1 MTSETG
7 ETGEAG
13 EAGSMGAAEATSFTQ
28 PTSDSGEP
36 PDTADPPLPPLPP
49 GVLRFAVIGDFGLD
63 GAPEASVAARVSSWD
78 PALVLTV
85 GDNNYFTGAAETI
98 DANIGKHYRGFIAPY
113 VGGFGV
119 GAAENRFFPCPGNHD
134 WQTGSLQAY
143 LDYFTLPGNERY
155 YSVRRGE
162 VEFFML
168 DSDYREPDGLT
179 PTQAQGQ
186 WLEAALAGSDAS
198 FRVVAM
204 HHAPHSSG
212 LHGGLPAMRWPYA
225 DWGADLVLAG
235 HDHDYE
241 RLVVDGLPYVVVGT
255 SGAALR
261 PFVTEAPGSQR
272 GHADG
277 FGALRI
283 EASASALTVDFVDD
297 GGARIDRLTLAAA
310 PPTSWQTRV
319 PRDSTWRY
327 LERDPGPGW
336 SVPEFVA
343 EDWISGA
350 APLGFGVGGEATLLA
365 GGEATKRPITTYFR
379 HRFIVGAEDL
389 GPWLRLRLAVDDA
402 AIVYLNG
409 TEVYRIDLREGPV
422 DDATTAALPVGDWF
436 PGRLSETLIAG
447 DALRGGDNVLAVE
460 VHQHA
465 ATSSDLRLELEL
477 AVAGG

>member
-261 PFVTEAPGSQR
+261 KFVTEAPGSQR